1 MLTPSDELLPILR
14 FDSRAAPAGE
24 EFDLWHDQMA
34 LIFDV
39 EVIDRARDHGFHG
52 VMDTFHLGSLLL
64 GRCTSVTQRFVR
76 TPRLIGH
83 SGLDL
88 YLIQY
93 IERGGSIGRM
103 GGREMQAHAGDV
115 TIIDLA
121 QPTSTIDKDF
131 STLTLCIPR
140 EMLAPL
146 VSSPD
151 ALHGVV
157 LPAASPTGALLG
169 THLQSLYKAASSLSA
184 RDAMAVARGS
194 AAFVA
199 GCLGPALDALDLVL
213 PAMRANRLNTIKRY
227 IEDNLANPE
236 LGAVLIAQAA
246 GVSRPTLYRLFEP
259 MGGVAAYVLQRRLS
273 RAVADLMNPNE
284 RRRIADIAHRWGF
297 SSETAFSRAFRSA
310 FGLSPRDARN
320 ARGQPRAG
328 QPQGSDPADEFKR
341 WFRTLAAL

>member
-1 MLTPSDELLPILR
+1 MS
-14 FDSRAAPAGE
+14 
-24 EFDLWHDQMA
+24 
-34 LIFDV
+34 LIFEV
-39 EVIDRARDHGFHG
+39 EAIVRDSDQRFHG

-64 GRCTSVTQRFVR
+64 GRCASVTQRFER
-76 TPRLIGH
+76 PPRLIGL

-88 YLIQY
+88 YLIQFT
-93 IERGGSIGRM
+93 ERGGSVGRM
-103 GGREMQAHAGDV
+103 GGREMQARAGDV

-121 QPTSTIDKDF
+121 QPTSTIDSDF

-157 LPAASPTGALLG
+157 LPAASPTGSLLG
-169 THLQSLYKAASSLSA
+169 THIQSLYKAACSLSA

-194 AAFVA
+194 AAFIA

-284 RRRIADIAHRWGF
+284 RRRIVDIAHRWGF

-328 QPQGSDPADEFKR
+328 QIQGADPADEFKR
-341 WFRTLAAL
+341 WFHTLAAL

>member
-1 MLTPSDELLPILR
+1 MLTPSDERLPILR
-14 FDSRAAPAGE
+14 FDSSTAPTREA
-24 EFDLWHDQMA
+24 FDLWHDQMA

-39 EVIDRARDHGFHG
+39 EVIDHDNDHGFHG
-52 VMDTFHLGSLLL
+52 VLETFHLGSLLL
-64 GRCTSVTQRFVR
+64 GRCESVTQRFTR
-76 TPRLIGH
+76 PPRLIGH
-83 SGLDL
+83 SGLDH
-88 YLIQY
+88 YLIQF
-93 IERGGSIGRM
+93 IERGGSGGRM

-121 QPTSTIDKDF
+121 QPTTTIDSDF

-140 EMLAPL
+140 EVLAPL
-146 VSSPD
+146 MSSPD

-157 LPAASPTGALLG
+157 LPAASPTGSLLG
-169 THLQSLYKAASSLSA
+169 THIQSLYKAANSLSA

-213 PAMRANRLNTIKRY
+213 PAMRTNRLNSIKRY

-236 LGAVLIAQAA
+236 LDAALIAQAA
-246 GVSRPTLYRLFEP
+246 GLSRPTLYRLFEP

-284 RRRIADIAHRWGF
+284 RRRIVDIAHHWGF
-297 SSETAFSRAFRSA
+297 SSETAFSRAFRTA

-328 QPQGSDPADEFKR
+328 QPQGADPADEFKR